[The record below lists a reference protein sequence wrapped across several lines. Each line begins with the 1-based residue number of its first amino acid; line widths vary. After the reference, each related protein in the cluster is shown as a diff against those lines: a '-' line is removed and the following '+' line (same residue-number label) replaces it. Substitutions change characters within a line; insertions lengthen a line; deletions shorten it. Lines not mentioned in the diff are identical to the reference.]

1 MSLITLHSR
10 GNNTPEF
17 IAKICDSFIAELE
30 KRDLTKYVNS
40 ILTAH
45 VVKTPPDH
53 EAGLALLLRLR
64 GNISFQYRISEVVTE
79 KTTHVLTD
87 SDPSVVEEAV
97 KYIIFLVDA
106 NQLFDTALGMYDFS
120 LVIMIAQHAQKV
132 TFYNLL
138 QNVNTKI
145 TINFVLVLHSRTL
158 GNIFHSSVNS
168 VPSINTIN
176 DSGLMTT

>member
-1 MSLITLHSR
+1 M
-10 GNNTPEF
+10 
-17 IAKICDSFIAELE
+17 ELE
-30 KRDLTKYVNS
+30 KRDLVKYVNS

-64 GNISFQYRISEVVTE
+64 GETSFFINGSPPASDLRQKK
-79 KTTHVLTD
+79 KTKET
-87 SDPSVVEEAV
+87 DPSIVEDAV

-132 TFYNLL
+132 SLILFLRYNGLS
-138 QNVNTKI
+138 QFI
-145 TINFVLVLHSRTL
+145 SIFASMGFV
-158 GNIFHSSVNS
+158 G
-168 VPSINTIN
+168 
-176 DSGLMTT
+176 DWGLECKRDQKYVTYILFIIS